1 VDKKL
6 EFDGKVFDMG
16 FQYAV
21 NTPEKGYA
29 GDRSQREV
37 ADEEE
42 PSHGRRRLPPHLY
55 LKIMANDA
63 AAKSPHH
70 HRDSAWVRVCRQAG
84 IPYYCI
90 RNATRGSRVKA

>member
-42 PSHGRRRLPPHLY
+42 PSHERCT
-55 LKIMANDA
+55 
-63 AAKSPHH
+63 
-70 HRDSAWVRVCRQAG
+70 SALVPKNNGQRCRG
-84 IPYYCI
+84 
-90 RNATRGSRVKA
+90 